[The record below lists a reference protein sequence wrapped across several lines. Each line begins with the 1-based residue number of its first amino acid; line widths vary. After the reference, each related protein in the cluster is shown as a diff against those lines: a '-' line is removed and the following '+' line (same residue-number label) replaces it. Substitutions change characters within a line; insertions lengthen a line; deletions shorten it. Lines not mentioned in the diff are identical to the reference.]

1 MEEGADQGEDP
12 ERPGIPAAA
21 RLGVVKKKE
30 GARFRADRWGL
41 QVSVGE
47 RERR

>member
-1 MEEGADQGEDP
+1 MEEGADRGEDP
-12 ERPGIPAAA
+12 ERSEIPAAA
-21 RLGVVKKKE
+21 RLGVGKKKV
-30 GARFRADRWGL
+30 GARFRADRWGP